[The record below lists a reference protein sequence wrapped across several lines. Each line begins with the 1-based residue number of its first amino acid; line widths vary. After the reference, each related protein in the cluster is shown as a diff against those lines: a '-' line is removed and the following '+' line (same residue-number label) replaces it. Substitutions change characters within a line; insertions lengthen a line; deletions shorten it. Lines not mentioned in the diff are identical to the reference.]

1 MWVSSKAWLTQDL
14 IGGLMLCVMAS
25 SAVDCE
31 FEPRTGQTK
40 DYKIGIFFSF
50 SAKQAALRI
59 KSKYQLA
66 RNQDNASEWKDMP
79 TREIFFY

>member
-1 MWVSSKAWLTQDL
+1 MVDVL
-14 IGGLMLCVMAS
+14 AS

-40 DYKIGIFFSF
+40 DYNIGICVSF

-66 RNQDNASEWKDMP
+66 WNQDNASEWKGMS
-79 TREIFFY
+79 TREMFFN